1 MGLRRVA
8 CRLSA
13 VFTVDVGRGRWSDG
27 NFVCVLLHLQLSV
40 KNVTAWLT
48 FAFPSK
54 NRSKSGKGFLCIRNC
69 QFEVTHNVHWRT
81 CSSCPSR
88 RRWGAKI
95 NSTRVYFSLLSF
107 TTWNQIKLKCESE
120 RTHRSASPL
129 HVYNGGNNCMLSHM
143 TLSMYLYD
151 PRLKL
156 SPRVSLYAAHW
167 PICPNCRQEGKVG
180 MCLRAA

>member
-1 MGLRRVA
+1 MGRRGIA

-13 VFTVDVGRGRWSDG
+13 VFTVDVGRGGWSDG

-95 NSTRVYFSLLSF
+95 NSTGGLFLSAF
-107 TTWNQIKLKCESE
+107 
-120 RTHRSASPL
+120 
-129 HVYNGGNNCMLSHM
+129 
-143 TLSMYLYD
+143 LYD
-151 PRLKL
+151 IKSNWNARAKELTGRPVL
-156 SPRVSLYAAHW
+156 STYITGEIIACYPTWHCRCIYMTRVWNWAPECLYATHW
-167 PICPNCRQEGKVG
+167 PICPNCRQEAKGG
-180 MCLRAA
+180 MCLRA